1 MTEGV
6 TQLVIYCLV
15 IIVLTPMIGGYMFR
29 VYTGE
34 RVVLSPVLAPVE
46 RIIYRLISIK
56 AHNGQHWTRYAISLV
71 VVNFVGLLVFY
82 IILRLQHVLPF
93 NPRGFGPIEPA
104 LAFNTAASFITNT
117 NWQAYSGEAQLSY
130 FSQMAGATV
139 QNFLSAATGM
149 AVAIGVIRGF
159 TGKHSKNIGNFY
171 VDITR
176 SVLYILL
183 PISIITTIVF
193 VSEGVP
199 QNLNDYVAATTVEG
213 TKQTI
218 AQGPIA
224 SQSAIKVL
232 GTNGGGFFNANSAH
246 PYENPTP
253 LSNFLQMVL
262 IFLIP
267 AGLTYTFGKM
277 VRDTRQ
283 GWALFAAMGILFI
296 AGLATVYWA
305 ESQGNPLL
313 KQAGLSLD
321 QISNMEGKEVRFGI
335 SASSLYAM
343 VTTAASSGAVNAM
356 HDSFS
361 PLGGF
366 ILLLNIHL
374 GEIIY
379 GGVGSGLFGM
389 FFYVLLAVFIAGLM
403 VGRSP
408 EYLGKKIEAK
418 EMKLSILALFVLTLG
433 MLAVPALAVLLK
445 GPAASIHHAGPHG
458 LSEVL
463 YAYGSATGN
472 NGSAFASF
480 NSATPFHLTALGLC
494 MLIGRF
500 CFIIPILAIA
510 GTLGAKKIVPPS
522 ASTFP
527 THTPL
532 FVGLLLGVI
541 LIVGGL
547 TIFPALALGPLAEHF
562 EMLLGHSF

>member
-1 MTEGV
+1 MTEGT
-6 TQLVIYCLV
+6 TQLIIYCLV
-15 IIVLTPMIGGYMFR
+15 ILALTPVIGGYMFR
-29 VYTGE
+29 VYTGK
-34 RVVLSPVLAPVE
+34 RVLLSPVMGPVE
-46 RIIYRLISIK
+46 RIIYRVIGIK
-56 AHNGQHWTRYAISLV
+56 ENAGQHWTRYAVSMV
-71 VVNFVGLLVFY
+71 VVNFIGLLVFY
-82 IILRLQHVLPF
+82 VILRLQHVLPF
-93 NPRGFGPIEPA
+93 NPRNFGPFDPA

-117 NWQAYSGEAQLSY
+117 NWQAYSGEAQMSY
-130 FSQMAGATV
+130 FSQMTGATV

-159 TGKHSKNIGNFY
+159 VGKLSKNIGNFY

-176 SVLYILL
+176 SILYILL
-183 PISIITTIVF
+183 PISIVSTLVL
-193 VSEGVP
+193 VSEGTP
-199 QNLNDYVAATTVEG
+199 QNLSDYVVAKTVEG
-213 TKQTI
+213 TSQTI
-218 AQGPIA
+218 AQGPVA
-224 SQSAIKVL
+224 SQTSIKVL

-277 VRDTRQ
+277 VHDARQ
-283 GWALFAAMGILFI
+283 GWALFAAMGVLFI

-305 ESQGNPLL
+305 ELQGNPLL
-313 KQAGLSLD
+313 KQAGLPLD

-335 SASSLYAM
+335 AGSSLYAM

-418 EMKLSILALFVLTLG
+418 EMKLSILALFILTLG
-433 MLAVPALAVLLK
+433 MLAVPALAVVLK

-472 NGSAFASF
+472 NGSAFSSF

-494 MLIGRF
+494 MLMGRF

-510 GTLGAKKIVPPS
+510 GTLGAKKTIPPS